1 MISLMA
7 NKNFKVKRV
16 SKEINITEESIVT
29 KSNELVE
36 ARYRLSLREQR
47 FVLLMVSMI
56 EPEDEDFTYYE
67 IPARDLIKHLGLEKE
82 HDAYKRVRKLVRG
95 MQTRILTIDED
106 GGPVDVVWVASAK
119 YGNDSVVSFEFSRRL
134 KPYLLQLSREF
145 TTYKLMNVVRL
156 QSSHAIRIY
165 ELLKRYER
173 IGRRTI
179 QLDDLRLTLGIEDS
193 STYALYG
200 NIKSKIL
207 LPAQREI
214 ARHTDI
220 SFTFDE
226 IKRGRKVVELRFM
239 IKPNKSKQS
248 LLPAPDAETEPTM
261 VKEMRRAKVS
271 KHEANKIWEGQWDF
285 LDKEARKTVEPL
297 IAGGLQFDQY
307 VRDKLF
313 LLESAQKQ
321 KKVPSTGG
329 FLRDAIKQN
338 WTNGDQETRRKTAQQ
353 KAHFQQRVRE
363 EDTKRQRKDEEQRNQ
378 RMREVQLEARYIALS
393 PTQQKKVNEQVYAR
407 LLERD
412 ELSAYRVQVERASSA
427 VDSPAFFEALPS
439 GTRVIAKSIM
449 RELVAIG

>member
-1 MISLMA
+1 MISFRV

-67 IPARDLIKHLGLEKE
+67 VPARDLIKHLGLEKE
-82 HDAYKRVRKLVRG
+82 HDAYKRVRQLVRG
-95 MQTRILTIDED
+95 MQARILTIDED
-106 GGPVDVVWVASAK
+106 GGSVDVVWVASAK

-145 TTYKLMNVVRL
+145 TTYKLMNIVRL

-165 ELLKRYER
+165 ELLKRYEK
-173 IGRRTI
+173 IGRRAI
-179 QLDDLRLTLGIEDS
+179 QLDDLRLTLGIENS

-214 ARHTDI
+214 AKHTDI

-226 IKRGRKVVELRFM
+226 IKRGRKVVELRFT
-239 IKPNKSKQS
+239 IKPNESKQG
-248 LLPAPDAETEPTM
+248 LLPAPDAEAEPTM
-261 VKEMRRAKVS
+261 VKEMRRAGVS
-271 KHEANKIWEGQWDF
+271 KRQADKIWREQWDF
-285 LDKEARKTVEPL
+285 LGKEAREAVEPL

-321 KKVPSTGG
+321 KKEPPRIYFTNNLCYLASIQTELASRKH
-329 FLRDAIKQN
+329 FL
-338 WTNGDQETRRKTAQQ
+338 
-353 KAHFQQRVRE
+353 
-363 EDTKRQRKDEEQRNQ
+363 
-378 RMREVQLEARYIALS
+378 
-393 PTQQKKVNEQVYAR
+393 VY
-407 LLERD
+407 LLIDLCLCFRGE
-412 ELSAYRVQVERASSA
+412 
-427 VDSPAFFEALPS
+427 
-439 GTRVIAKSIM
+439 G
-449 RELVAIG
+449 

>member
-16 SKEINITEESIVT
+16 SKEITITEESIVT

-95 MQTRILTIDED
+95 MQARILTIDED
-106 GGPVDVVWVASAK
+106 GELVDIVWVASAK
-119 YGNDSVVSFEFSRRL
+119 YGKNSVISFEFSRRL

-214 ARHTDI
+214 AKHTDI

-226 IKRGRKVVELRFM
+226 IKRGRKVVELRFV
-239 IKPNKSKQS
+239 IKSSKSKQS

-307 VRDKLF
+307 VRDKLY
-313 LLESAQKQ
+313 LLESAKKQ

-329 FLRDAIKQN
+329 YLRDAIKHN
-338 WTNGDQETRRKTAQQ
+338 WTSGDQETRQKTAKQ
-353 KAHFQQRVRE
+353 KARYQQRVRE
-363 EDTKRQRKDEEQRNQ
+363 VDTKRQQEDEEQRNQ

-393 PTQQKKVNEQVYAR
+393 PIQQKKVNEQVYER

-412 ELSAYRVQVERASSA
+412 ELSAYRVQVERVSSA